1 MWRVVRKRSID
12 QMITRSFDQGE
23 KADGQNKTMWPKGTG
38 HRNAIR
44 AAVQLCWRWCDI
56 QQSPR
61 LLWTKMGGWQSRY
74 RSRWSD
80 CQTDSRCSKAADESC
95 AYQKGILV
103 QKKSSVIGGRRIFL
117 TKMSCH
123 RRQGYLPK
131 LVTKSMRCPR
141 RLRVP
146 SLNKIAQTEVRPS
159 PLWEF
164 RAANCFRDLI
174 ATLQNENPRRTA
186 VV

>member
-1 MWRVVRKRSID
+1 MRFKIYLPLIRWKWAYNGHLWRRSSNEGNTFAKGMWRVVRKRSID

-23 KADGQNKTMWPKGTG
+23 KAENQNKTMWPKGTG
-38 HRNAIR
+38 HSNAIR

-80 CQTDSRCSKAADESC
+80 CQTDSRCSKAADKSC
-95 AYQKGILV
+95 AYQKGIWV

-117 TKMSCH
+117 TKMRYR

-131 LVTKSMRCPR
+131 LVTKM
-141 RLRVP
+141 
-146 SLNKIAQTEVRPS
+146 
-159 PLWEF
+159 
-164 RAANCFRDLI
+164 
-174 ATLQNENPRRTA
+174 NEIPTTFESS
-186 VV
+186 VVK

>member
-23 KADGQNKTMWPKGTG
+23 KAKSQNKTMWPKGTG

-56 QQSPR
+56 QQAPE
-61 LLWTKMGGWQSRY
+61 LLWTKRGRLTEPLQITVIWL
-74 RSRWSD
+74 
-80 CQTDSRCSKAADESC
+80 SK
-95 AYQKGILV
+95 
-103 QKKSSVIGGRRIFL
+103 SVIGGRRNFL
-117 TKMSCH
+117 TKMHTTDGKGICRSPW
-123 RRQGYLPK
+123 RK
-131 LVTKSMRCPR
+131 WMRYPR

-146 SLNKIAQTEVRPS
+146 SLNKTAQTAVRPS

>member
-1 MWRVVRKRSID
+1 MKEKFKWRKHVCKRNVKGSPRMN
-12 QMITRSFDQGE
+12 QWATGCPSFDQGE
-23 KADGQNKTMWPKGTG
+23 KADGQNKTMWLKETG

-44 AAVQLCWRWCDI
+44 AAVQRCWRWCDI
-56 QQSPR
+56 QQAPE

-80 CQTDSRCSKAADESC
+80 CQTDSRYSKAAVALC

-117 TKMSCH
+117 TKMSYH

-131 LVTKSMRCPR
+131 LVTKMFE
-141 RLRVP
+141 VP
-146 SLNKIAQTEVRPS
+146 TTFESS
-159 PLWEF
+159 
-164 RAANCFRDLI
+164 
-174 ATLQNENPRRTA
+174 
-186 VV
+186 VVK

>member
-1 MWRVVRKRSID
+1 MRFKIYFPLIRWKWACDGHLWRRSSNERNTFSKGMWRVVRKRSID

-38 HRNAIR
+38 HSNAIR

-80 CQTDSRCSKAADESC
+80 CQNPKSVDGKVADENAFPPAARVS
-95 AYQKGILV
+95 AEFVTKMNEMPTTFE
-103 QKKSSVIGGRRIFL
+103 SSVV
-117 TKMSCH
+117 K
-123 RRQGYLPK
+123 
-131 LVTKSMRCPR
+131 
-141 RLRVP
+141 
-146 SLNKIAQTEVRPS
+146 
-159 PLWEF
+159 
-164 RAANCFRDLI
+164 
-174 ATLQNENPRRTA
+174 
-186 VV
+186 

>member
-1 MWRVVRKRSID
+1 MGVWRAFMKEEFKWRKHVCKRNVKGSPKTKHLSND
-12 QMITRSFDQGE
+12 YPEFVQGE
-23 KADGQNKTMWPKGTG
+23 MADGQSKTMWPKGTG
-38 HRNAIR
+38 HSNAIR

-56 QQSPR
+56 QQSPW

-80 CQTDSRCSKAADESC
+80 CQTDSRYSMVADESC

-117 TKMSCH
+117 TKMRYH

-131 LVTKSMRCPR
+131 LVTKM
-141 RLRVP
+141 
-146 SLNKIAQTEVRPS
+146 
-159 PLWEF
+159 
-164 RAANCFRDLI
+164 
-174 ATLQNENPRRTA
+174 NEIPTTFESS
-186 VV
+186 VVK

>member
-12 QMITRSFDQGE
+12 QMITRSFDQGK

-38 HRNAIR
+38 YSNAIR

-61 LLWTKMGGWQSRY
+61 LLWTKMGGRQSRY

-80 CQTDSRCSKAADESC
+80 CQTDSWCSKAAEALCVPKRNFGTEKEFRNRWAENFPDEN
-95 AYQKGILV
+95 AY
-103 QKKSSVIGGRRIFL
+103 
-117 TKMSCH
+117 H

-131 LVTKSMRCPR
+131 LVTK
-141 RLRVP
+141 
-146 SLNKIAQTEVRPS
+146 I
-159 PLWEF
+159 
-164 RAANCFRDLI
+164 
-174 ATLQNENPRRTA
+174 NEIPTTFESS
-186 VV
+186 VVK